1 MPDIA
6 EHTKAPSERIE
17 TPLWRGGGKAHRII
31 EAAFYPLFWAL
42 NRPAAA
48 GLSRAIYDFA
58 LRCNG
63 IAIDFPGRH
72 ELNIAEER
80 FLRRAAPSLQ
90 RGVLL
95 DVGANMGCYAA
106 YLRKLAPDATIYAFE
121 PHPATFARMSAQVSS
136 CGVRPV
142 RQALSDEA
150 GITQLF
156 DFEARDGS
164 TQASLSRAAVEIF
177 DSGVVGH
184 EVTSTT
190 LDAFLDAEGIQEVTF
205 LKVDTEGFDLKV
217 LRGAARA
224 IREKRIRLLQFEF
237 IPANI
242 ATHATMRDF
251 FEALPGYDIYRI
263 CLNGELLP
271 LFPYD
276 VKRCEIYVTQ
286 NLIAKPR

>member
-1 MPDIA
+1 MA
-6 EHTKAPSERIE
+6 EHLQALPERIE
-17 TPLWRGGGKAHRII
+17 TPLWHGGKVRRFV

-63 IAIDFPGRH
+63 VAINFPGQH
-72 ELNIAEER
+72 GLDVAEER
-80 FLRRAAPSLQ
+80 FLRSVAPSL
-90 RGVLL
+90 RGGVLL
-95 DVGANMGCYAA
+95 DVGANMGRYAS
-106 YLRKLAPDATIYAFE
+106 YLRELVPDATIYAFE
-121 PHPATFARMSAQVSS
+121 PHPATFARMSARLSS
-136 CGVRPV
+136 LRVQAV
-142 RQALSDEA
+142 RQAMSDQA
-150 GITQLF
+150 GVTQLF
-156 DFEARDGS
+156 DFETRDGS
-164 TQASLSRAAVEIF
+164 TQASLSREAVEIF
-177 DSGVVGH
+177 SSGVVGH
-184 EVTSTT
+184 AVTSTT
-190 LDAFLDAEGIQEVTF
+190 LDGFLDAEGIREVAF

-217 LRGAARA
+217 LQGAARA

-242 ATHATMRDF
+242 ATHVTMRDF
-251 FEALPGYDIYRI
+251 FEALPGYDIYRM

>member
-1 MPDIA
+1 MADTA
-6 EHTKAPSERIE
+6 EHTEAPLERVE
-17 TPLWRGGGKAHRII
+17 TPLWRDGKARRLI
-31 EAAFYPLFWAL
+31 EAAFYPLVWAL

-48 GLSRAIYDFA
+48 GFSRAIYDFA

-63 IAIDFPGRH
+63 IAINFPGQH
-72 ELNIAEER
+72 GLNIGEER
-80 FLRRAAPSLQ
+80 FLRSVAPSLQ
-90 RGVLL
+90 QGVLL

-106 YLRKLAPDATIYAFE
+106 YLRKLAPEATIYAFE
-121 PHPATFARMSAQVSS
+121 PHPATFARMSAWLSAKR
-136 CGVRPV
+136 VRPV
-142 RQALSDEA
+142 QQALSDQA
-150 GITQLF
+150 GVTQLF
-156 DFEARDGS
+156 DFEAEDGS

-177 DSGVVGH
+177 DSDVVGH

-190 LDAFLDAEGIQEVTF
+190 LDSFLEAEGIREVAF

-217 LRGAARA
+217 LQGAARA

-242 ATHATMRDF
+242 ATHVTMRNF
-251 FEALPGYDIYRI
+251 FEALPGYDIYRM

-286 NLIAKPR
+286 NLIAKPG

>member
-1 MPDIA
+1 MMP
-6 EHTKAPSERIE
+6 PPERVE
-17 TPLWRGGGKAHRII
+17 TPLWRGGRARRVI
-31 EAAFYPLFWAL
+31 ETAFYPLFWAL

-48 GLSRAIYDFA
+48 GVSRAIYDFA

-63 IAIDFPGRH
+63 VAINFPGRH
-72 ELNIAEER
+72 GLNSAEER
-80 FLRRAAPSLQ
+80 FLRSIAPALQ

-106 YLRKLAPDATIYAFE
+106 YLRELAPEATIYAFE
-121 PHPATFARMSAQVSS
+121 PHPATFARMSARLSPQ
-136 CGVRPV
+136 GVRTM
-142 RQALSDEA
+142 RQALSDRA
-150 GITQLF
+150 GVTQLF
-156 DFEARDGS
+156 DFEAQDGS

-190 LDAFLDAEGIQEVTF
+190 LDSFLDAEGIQEVAF

-217 LRGAARA
+217 LQGAARA

-242 ATHATMRDF
+242 ATHVTMRDF
-251 FEALPGYDIYRI
+251 FEALPGYDIYRM

-276 VKRCEIYVTQ
+276 VKYCEIYVTQ